1 MADVQVVRNVR
12 IPLTLDTEIRRI
24 AEYEDRTISK
34 VIQRLLQQA
43 VSEYLELHESDM
55 VQREE
60 EKDNFTMY
68 HNQTHSS

>member
-34 VIQRLLQQA
+34 VIQRLLQHA

-68 HNQTHSS
+68 HSQTHSS

>member
-34 VIQRLLQQA
+34 VIQRLLQHA